1 MPGLAII
8 GNCCADL
15 YIPPHEPPAAGG
27 IERIPRPRVEL
38 GGNGANTAVTAARL
52 GVSTALVGVL
62 GDDIFGRHLRQ
73 SLEADGI
80 DLSLL
85 APREDC
91 GAPVTLV
98 LNDQDG
104 ERSFVHY
111 GGSNDAWEMPAATL
125 ETSWKVFHMAAPE
138 LLGTFWPGPC
148 LEAAEALKK
157 AGAELSL
164 DVFVPQNAPGRLEDP
179 AEAHA
184 PLLGLADLVFPNEHE
199 AAAVTGRD
207 NIGDMLA
214 CLHDMGVEIAV
225 IKRGGRGAAVS
236 WDGRVEDIPA
246 AQVRAVDTCGA
257 GDNFVGAFLAGRMNG
272 LDPLE
277 CAKLGCELGTL
288 CVQQT
293 GSVTASSN
301 AARLE
306 EILERHGIS

>member
-1 MPGLAII
+1 MPSLAII

-15 YIPPHEPPAAGG
+15 YIPPHQAPAPGG
-27 IERIPRPRVEL
+27 IERIPRPGVEL

-52 GVSTALVGVL
+52 GVPTALAGVL
-62 GDDIFGRHLRQ
+62 GDDLFGRHLRQ
-73 SLEADGI
+73 LLEAEGI

-85 APREDC
+85 EPGEDC

-125 ETSWKVFHMAAPE
+125 ETSWQIFHMAAPE

-148 LEAAEALKK
+148 LEAARALKE
-157 AGAELSL
+157 AGIELSL
-164 DVFVPQNAPGRLEDP
+164 DVFVPQDTPDRRGDP

-184 PLLGLADLVFPNEHE
+184 PLLGLADMIFPNELE
-199 AAAVTGRD
+199 AAAITGRD
-207 NIGDMLA
+207 NTADMLA

-225 IKRGGRGAAVS
+225 IKRGSRGATIS
-236 WDGRVEDIPA
+236 WNGRAEDIA
-246 AQVRAVDTCGA
+246 AAEVRAIDTCGA

-277 CAKLGCELGTL
+277 CAKLGCEMGTL

-293 GSVTASSN
+293 GAVTASAN
-301 AARLE
+301 TAKLDE
-306 EILERHGIS
+306 LLERYGID